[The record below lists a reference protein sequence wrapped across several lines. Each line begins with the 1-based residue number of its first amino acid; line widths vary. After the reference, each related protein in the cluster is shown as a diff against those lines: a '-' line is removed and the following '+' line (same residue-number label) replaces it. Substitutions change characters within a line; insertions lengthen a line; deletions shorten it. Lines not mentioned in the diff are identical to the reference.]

1 MHSCGG
7 PGGYGLAP
15 GAQVSS
21 DSFGD
26 PGVRVNQWVQAFG
39 GVVGSVC
46 DASYG
51 GTLSSFAAAIAQH
64 L

>member
-1 MHSCGG
+1 MVGT
-7 PGGYGLAP
+7 L
-15 GAQVSS
+15 VST

-39 GVVGSVC
+39 GVIGSVC

-51 GTLSSFAAAIAQH
+51 GMLGSFAAAIARSGLELVRQA
-64 L
+64 